1 MGRLDVAL
9 SRPQRPVDG
18 PRIAKR
24 SGGFTL
30 IELMVVLA
38 LVALSISLVALS
50 AQPSAPRQL
59 EREGERLALWL
70 ESARLQARVQNR
82 PVQARLTPRGA
93 EIWGLSAP
101 GEVRPALPWLYP
113 DTLAQSADTPLW
125 LGPEPILPAQA
136 LALGSRLQADAQVWV
151 ATTGVGP
158 WQVRR

>member
-1 MGRLDVAL
+1 MGRLDVTL
-9 SRPQRPVDG
+9 SRPQRPVAG
-18 PRIAKR
+18 PHTLKR

-50 AQPSAPRQL
+50 AQPSASRQL

-82 PVQARLTPRGA
+82 PVLVRMTPRGA

-101 GEVRPALPWLYP
+101 GEARPALSWLYP
-113 DTLAQSADTPLW
+113 DTQAQNTDITLL

-151 ATTGVGP
+151 GTTGVGP